1 MKRIKFLVDKHKK
14 VGYHIDNGGPVV
26 LEGIMRKALR
36 MNFETIMSFVGC
48 IVIPVLG
55 WLHRE
60 TANTKKE
67 LADFKTEVAKEYAMK
82 EEFKRLE
89 DKLDDMYKLLYERL
103 PKKED

>member
-1 MKRIKFLVDKHKK
+1 
-14 VGYHIDNGGPVV
+14 
-26 LEGIMRKALR
+26 MRKVMR
-36 MNFETIMSFVGC
+36 MSFETIMSFVGC
-48 IVIPVLG
+48 IVIPILG
-55 WLHRE
+55 WIHRE
-60 TANTKKE
+60 NSVTRKE

>member
-1 MKRIKFLVDKHKK
+1 MKKGIK
-14 VGYHIDNGGPVV
+14 
-26 LEGIMRKALR
+26 

-48 IVIPVLG
+48 IVIPILG
-55 WLHRE
+55 WLHKE
-60 TANTKKE
+60 NSSTKQE

-103 PKKED
+103 PKKEQ

>member
-1 MKRIKFLVDKHKK
+1 MDGPILIGGRLRKVKK
-14 VGYHIDNGGPVV
+14 
-26 LEGIMRKALR
+26 

-48 IVIPVLG
+48 IVIPILG
-55 WLHRE
+55 WLHKE
-60 TANTKKE
+60 NASTKQE

-103 PKKED
+103 PKKEQ

>member
-1 MKRIKFLVDKHKK
+1 MGVNMKKGIK
-14 VGYHIDNGGPVV
+14 
-26 LEGIMRKALR
+26 

-48 IVIPVLG
+48 IVIPILG
-55 WLHRE
+55 WLHKE
-60 TANTKKE
+60 NASTKQE

-103 PKKED
+103 PKKEQ

>member
-1 MKRIKFLVDKHKK
+1 
-14 VGYHIDNGGPVV
+14 
-26 LEGIMRKALR
+26 MRKALR

-48 IVIPVLG
+48 IVIPILG

-60 TANTKKE
+60 NASTKQE